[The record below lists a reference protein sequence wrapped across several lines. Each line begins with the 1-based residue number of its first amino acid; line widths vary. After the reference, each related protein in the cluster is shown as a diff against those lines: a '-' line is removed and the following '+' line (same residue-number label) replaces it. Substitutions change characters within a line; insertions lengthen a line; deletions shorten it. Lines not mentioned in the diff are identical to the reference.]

1 MCIGMWPIK
10 TQSKPHANHCKRDT
24 CRKVNRF
31 ARSLLTGYLG
41 FLQTRKA
48 LELTPEVF
56 LRAPLIEEYLDFLR
70 VRSFLIFF
78 FPIAIVRFSEKF
90 PAPLR
95 AYDQRPRS
103 NRSAAAAYECFGRH
117 LDPLSKSR

>member
-1 MCIGMWPIK
+1 MRIGMWPIK
-10 TQSKPHANHCKRDT
+10 TQCQ
-24 CRKVNRF
+24 NRTRIISNETLVVKLTF

-78 FPIAIVRFSEKF
+78 FFPSPSCGLLKNSRRLCAPTTSVLGLIGQQQQRTNVLAAI
-90 PAPLR
+90 LI
-95 AYDQRPRS
+95 
-103 NRSAAAAYECFGRH
+103 H
-117 LDPLSKSR
+117 